1 MSSSVSNSGSDF
13 VSDSRSHGGASI
25 YQARGLTAIDWHVV
39 LNEQVPLL
47 IQRALAEDVAAGD
60 VTTLATIPAD
70 LHYEGTMLAKASGV
84 VAGLTVARQTFL
96 QIDPNVNFT
105 PLVEE
110 GTHVSAGT
118 NIATVQGTAQA
129 LLTGER
135 VALNFLQR
143 MSGIASLTSRY
154 VAAVAGTRARI
165 LDTRKTVPG
174 LRLLDKWAVVLGGG
188 HNHRIGL
195 YDMAMIKDN
204 HIAAAGGIGAAVER
218 VRQRWGHQ
226 VPVEVEVT
234 NLEQLHEALTL
245 DVDQIMLDNMGP
257 AVMAE
262 AVKLVNGRVPLE
274 ASGNVSLETV
284 AAIAATGVDYISVGK
299 LTHSVEAMDISFNL

>member
-1 MSSSVSNSGSDF
+1 MSASTPMP
-13 VSDSRSHGGASI
+13 SI
-25 YQARGLTAIDWHVV
+25 YQARGLTAIDWNAV
-39 LNEQVPLL
+39 LTEQVPIL
-47 IQRALAEDVAAGD
+47 IQRALAEDVGDGD

-70 LHYEGTMLAKASGV
+70 LQYEGTMLAKASGV
-84 VAGLTVARQTFL
+84 VAGLTVAHQSFL
-96 QIDPNVNFT
+96 QIDPTVQFT
-105 PLVEE
+105 PLVED
-110 GTHVSAGT
+110 GAHVTAGA
-118 NIATVQGTAQA
+118 NIAKVQGAAQA

-143 MSGIASLTSRY
+143 MSGIATLTSRY

-204 HIAAAGGIGAAVER
+204 HIAAAGGISAAVER

-245 DVDQIMLDNMGP
+245 DVDQIMLDNMGL
-257 AVMAE
+257 AVMRE
-262 AVKLVNGRVPLE
+262 AVGLVNGRVPLE

-299 LTHSVEAMDISFNL
+299 LTHSVEALDISFNL

>member
-1 MSSSVSNSGSDF
+1 MLDSSLPT
-13 VSDSRSHGGASI
+13 
-25 YQARGLTAIDWHVV
+25 YQARGLTPIDWNSV
-39 LNEQVPLL
+39 LANQLPTL
-47 IQRALAEDVAAGD
+47 IQRALDEDAGDKGD

-70 LHYEGTMLAKASGV
+70 LHYTGTMIAKAEGV
-84 VAGLTVARQTFL
+84 VAGLVVARQSFL
-96 QIDPNVNFT
+96 QVDPTVQFT
-105 PLVEE
+105 ALVEDGAHVTP
-110 GTHVSAGT
+110 GTQ
-118 NIATVQGTAQA
+118 IAKVVGPARS

-135 VALNFLQR
+135 IALNFLQR
-143 MSGIASLTSRY
+143 MSGIATATSRY

-204 HIAAAGGIGAAVER
+204 HIAAAGGITAAVER
-218 VRQRWGHQ
+218 VRSVWGKQ
-226 VPVEVEVT
+226 LPVEVEVS
-234 NLEQLHEALTL
+234 NLEQLAEALTL
-245 DVDQIMLDNMGP
+245 DVDQIMLDNMGLDAMAA
-257 AVMAE
+257 AVQMTA
-262 AVKLVNGRVPLE
+262 GRVPLE

-299 LTHSVEAMDISFNL
+299 LTHSVEALDISFKF

>member
-1 MSSSVSNSGSDF
+1 MLDSSLPT
-13 VSDSRSHGGASI
+13 
-25 YQARGLTAIDWHVV
+25 YQARGLTPIDWNSV
-39 LNEQVPLL
+39 LANQLPTL
-47 IQRALAEDVAAGD
+47 IQRALDEDAGDKGD

-70 LHYEGTMLAKASGV
+70 LHYTGTMIAKAEGV
-84 VAGLTVARQTFL
+84 VAGLVVARQSFL
-96 QIDPNVNFT
+96 QVDPTVQFT
-105 PLVEE
+105 ALVEDGAHVTP
-110 GTHVSAGT
+110 GTQ
-118 NIATVQGTAQA
+118 IAKVVGPARS

-135 VALNFLQR
+135 SALNFLQR
-143 MSGIASLTSRY
+143 MSGIATATSRY

-204 HIAAAGGIGAAVER
+204 HIAAAGGITAAVER
-218 VRQRWGHQ
+218 VRSVWGKQ
-226 VPVEVEVT
+226 LPVEVEVS
-234 NLEQLHEALTL
+234 NLEQLAEALTL
-245 DVDQIMLDNMGP
+245 DVDQIMLDNMGLDAMAA
-257 AVMAE
+257 AVQMTA
-262 AVKLVNGRVPLE
+262 GRVPLE

-299 LTHSVEAMDISFNL
+299 LTHSVEALDISFKF

>member
-1 MSSSVSNSGSDF
+1 MLDSSLPT
-13 VSDSRSHGGASI
+13 
-25 YQARGLTAIDWHVV
+25 YQARGLTPIDWNSV
-39 LNEQVPLL
+39 LANQLPTL
-47 IQRALAEDVAAGD
+47 IQRALDEDAGDKGD

-70 LHYEGTMLAKASGV
+70 LHYTGTMIAKAEGV
-84 VAGLTVARQTFL
+84 VAGLVVARQSFL
-96 QIDPNVNFT
+96 QVDPTVQFT
-105 PLVEE
+105 ALVEDGAHVTP
-110 GTHVSAGT
+110 GTQ
-118 NIATVQGTAQA
+118 IAKVVGPARA

-135 VALNFLQR
+135 IALNFLQR
-143 MSGIASLTSRY
+143 MSGIATATSRY

-204 HIAAAGGIGAAVER
+204 HIAAAGGITAAVER
-218 VRQRWGHQ
+218 VRSVWGKQ
-226 VPVEVEVT
+226 LPVEVEVS
-234 NLEQLHEALTL
+234 NLEQLAEALTL
-245 DVDQIMLDNMGP
+245 DVDQIMLDNMGLDAMAA
-257 AVMAE
+257 AVQMTA
-262 AVKLVNGRVPLE
+262 GRVPLE

-299 LTHSVEAMDISFNL
+299 LTHSVEALDISFKF